1 MKRGALAA
9 VLVLLLLFCPAKIW
23 ASEEGENS
31 LALELEE
38 ELVGDMELDK
48 VQEMIDEMLGSQRFS
63 FTEALKKLMTGKEIL
78 SKEAAWELLR
88 GLFFSGFDREKGTF
102 FRIFLLATFSSSK
115 NGVLEL
121 SWRQWRR

>member
-38 ELVGDMELDK
+38 KLVGDMELDK
-48 VQEMIDEMLGSQRFS
+48 VQEMIDEMLGSQSIS
-63 FTEALKKLMTGKEIL
+63 FTEAL
-78 SKEAAWELLR
+78 
-88 GLFFSGFDREKGTF
+88 
-102 FRIFLLATFSSSK
+102 
-115 NGVLEL
+115 
-121 SWRQWRR
+121 